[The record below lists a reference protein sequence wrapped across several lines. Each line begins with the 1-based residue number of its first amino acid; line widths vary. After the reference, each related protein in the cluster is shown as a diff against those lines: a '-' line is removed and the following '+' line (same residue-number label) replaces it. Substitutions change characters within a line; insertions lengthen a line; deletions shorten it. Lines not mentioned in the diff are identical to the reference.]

1 MSEFYAMNPKLIL
14 RYQPFMQKR
23 LEKIQEDA
31 HFGGWVYGQ
40 YVAASIGA
48 NFSKRAKYP
57 KKPYFVMESEE
68 ADEEEAYVMTDVERF
83 KMFALSFN
91 AEHRNLKRPVID
103 AEATEIETVDS

>member
-23 LEKIQEDA
+23 LEKIREDT

-57 KKPYFVMESEE
+57 EKPYFVMELEE

-91 AEHRNLKRPVID
+91 AEHRNLKPPVID
-103 AEATEIETVDS
+103 VEATEIETVDS